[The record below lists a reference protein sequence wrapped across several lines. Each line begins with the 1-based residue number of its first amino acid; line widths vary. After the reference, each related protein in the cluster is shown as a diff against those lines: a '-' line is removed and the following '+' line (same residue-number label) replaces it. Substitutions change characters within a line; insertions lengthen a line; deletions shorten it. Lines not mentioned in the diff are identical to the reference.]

1 MRAIAL
7 RHSIGTKLF
16 GAFFAMS
23 VIIAGL
29 GAYGYYVLTASG
41 KIVAD
46 TYDYPMMAINF
57 ARAASV
63 DFLEMQNN
71 ALRANATVA
80 GQRAEYAKKTEELAG
95 TLFDDLDI
103 AQERATAADEHK
115 VIGEIRTLVREWQ
128 SVRHAALARNARPN
142 LSALNTRILDRFDL
156 LIELNADHGFVSRR
170 EAVTHVQNF
179 EYAVIGMTVVALLLA
194 GGITIFLARRIV
206 RPLSAAATVADRIA
220 AGELQTPIPPGMPDE
235 TGALLNSMTVMQSNI
250 AERMAREQARA
261 ESAEGRLFDAV
272 ESSDEGVI
280 LATPDGHI
288 ALANSEVAKFF
299 PPIAHKIVAGL
310 PLSGALALMEK
321 QFNWLPTEDH
331 ALADLIGAARTNAS
345 VSSERQLLD
354 GRWLRFNASR
364 TSEGGIILFLSD
376 FTEIKSREESY
387 RVAKQQAEAA
397 SAAKSRFVANMS
409 HELRTPLNAIIGFSE
424 IISGQL
430 FGALGNARY
439 ADYAQD
445 ILRSGR
451 HLLDIINSVLDLAK
465 SEAGKMALSAEPV
478 DLRYVLLDCVKMLRE
493 QCAAAGLT
501 LVEPRL
507 NEEIIVAGEKA
518 KLRQIFLNLLSN
530 SIKFTERGGEIVLDL
545 RATPDSVT
553 VEVRDTGI
561 GMAVD
566 DISVALTPFSQV
578 DNRLERR
585 YEGAGLGLP
594 LAKSLADLHGAAMT
608 IESTPGKGTAV
619 FVRFARLKE
628 IAGHLAAAG

>member
-1 MRAIAL
+1 
-7 RHSIGTKLF
+7 
-16 GAFFAMS
+16 
-23 VIIAGL
+23 
-29 GAYGYYVLTASG
+29 
-41 KIVAD
+41 
-46 TYDYPMMAINF
+46 
-57 ARAASV
+57 
-63 DFLEMQNN
+63 
-71 ALRANATVA
+71 
-80 GQRAEYAKKTEELAG
+80 
-95 TLFDDLDI
+95 
-103 AQERATAADEHK
+103 
-115 VIGEIRTLVREWQ
+115 
-128 SVRHAALARNARPN
+128 
-142 LSALNTRILDRFDL
+142 
-156 LIELNADHGFVSRR
+156 
-170 EAVTHVQNF
+170 
-179 EYAVIGMTVVALLLA
+179 
-194 GGITIFLARRIV
+194 
-206 RPLSAAATVADRIA
+206 
-220 AGELQTPIPPGMPDE
+220 
-235 TGALLNSMTVMQSNI
+235 
-250 AERMAREQARA
+250 MAREQARA

-507 NEEIIVAGEKA
+507 DEEIIVAGEKA

-553 VEVRDTGI
+553 VEVCDTGI
-561 GMAVD
+561 GMAAE

-628 IAGHLAAAG
+628 MAGQLAVAS